1 MHTLRLS
8 ARLSVLA
15 LLGGLAVLEVSSA
28 AAQAPSAAVPI
39 APRMQDAAPQVRQR
53 VHQALRASATRPH
66 HKDGPLSPIG
76 ADLATL
82 YYQHDAG
89 GGPAVRQLFGG
100 TKRLHQAP
108 RARYHTPVS
117 RDGQSVT
124 VTAVATDGEGL
135 LADLRG
141 LGLERG
147 TKAGSTVSG
156 RLPISALNDAAQ
168 LPSLRGM
175 VPAYAQVH
183 AGSVGSEADTAHHAV
198 EGRAD
203 LGVDGSGQ
211 KVCALS
217 DSYDRSSTAA
227 TSAQDDIA
235 SGDLPGPDNPAG
247 RTTPVDVLNDSE
259 PGSDEGRAMLQLI
272 HDIAPGA
279 ELGFHTA
286 FGGIATFVDGIRA
299 LADPNKGDCDIIV
312 DDVRYN
318 TEPFFQDGPI
328 TNVVDSVAD
337 EGVAYFSS
345 AGNDG
350 QNSYQDGFRDSGK
363 QGVISSGA
371 VAHDFDPSG
380 STVDTLQRI
389 TVRSLGT
396 FRIFTMQWTD
406 PSALVDGSAGAD
418 TDLDVA
424 LVNDT
429 LGIVAQSARDS
440 DAIGLPVEGVLEY
453 TNLGT
458 IDANQDGVADSTY
471 HLVIEKA
478 AGPNPDGVKYIYS
491 GSNFGIEEYDTLG
504 PTVYGHPMAEGAM
517 AVAAAPFFNTAAYNP
532 NVDPAVLEPFSSKG
546 GIKIRFDE
554 TGTPILAPEA
564 REKPDLTGTD
574 GIDNTFFGTDSAYDT
589 DTFPNFFGTSAAA
602 PNGAAIAALV
612 REANPG
618 FSPAEVYDQL
628 ETNARD
634 VTMRQTRDGDEVAVP
649 SGVDFWSGH
658 GFMQATA
665 AALPVELADFE
676 AVVAGERATL
686 TWTTQSETNNA
697 GFGIEHKHGD
707 DSFETIA
714 YEEGAGTTTEPR
726 SYRHRTD
733 PLAPGVHTFRLR
745 QEDLDG
751 STTYSKEITLTRALS
766 TTHSVSAVTPNPI
779 TDEGA
784 VSVVVGK
791 PQDVRVEV
799 YNVLGQR
806 VALLHDGPLT
816 ADDPKT
822 LALGDNLRSGVYF
835 LRVTGPSFTATRQF
849 VRVR

>member
-1 MHTLRLS
+1 MHTL
-8 ARLSVLA
+8 RLSVLA
-15 LLGGLAVLEVSSA
+15 LLGGLAVLGVSSA
-28 AAQAPSAAVPI
+28 TAQAPSATAPI
-39 APRMQDAAPQVRQR
+39 APRVQDAAPQVQQR
-53 VHQALRASATRPH
+53 VQRALRASAARPH
-66 HKDGPLSPIG
+66 KGGPLSSIG

-89 GGPAVRQLFGG
+89 GAPAVRRLVGG
-100 TKRLHQAP
+100 RKRLHQAP
-108 RARYHTPVS
+108 KARYHTPVS
-117 RDGQSVT
+117 RDGRFVT
-124 VTAVATDGEGL
+124 VMAIAHDAGAL
-135 LADLRG
+135 RADLRA
-141 LGLERG
+141 LGLTRG
-147 TKAGSTVSG
+147 ATAGAVVSG
-156 RLPISALNDAAQ
+156 RLPIAALNEAAR

-175 VPAYAQVH
+175 VPAYAQIHV
-183 AGSVGSEADTAHHAV
+183 GSVGSEADTAHHAF

-203 LGVDGSGQ
+203 LNVDGSGQ

-217 DSYDRSSTAA
+217 DSYDRSPTAA
-227 TSAQDDIA
+227 TSAEDDIA
-235 SGDLPGPDNPAG
+235 SGDLPGPGNPAG
-247 RTTPVDVLNDSE
+247 RTTPVDVLDDSE

-286 FGGIATFVDGIRA
+286 FGGLATFVQGIRA
-299 LADPNKGDCDIIV
+299 LADPDDGNCDIIV

-350 QNSYQDGFRDSGK
+350 QNAYQAPFRESGK
-363 QGVISSGA
+363 QGVISDSA
-371 VAHDFDPSG
+371 VAHDFAPSD
-380 STVDTLQRI
+380 SAVDTLQRI
-389 TVRSLGT
+389 TVRQGGT

-406 PSALVDGSAGAD
+406 PSALVDGSVGAD

-440 DAIGLPVEGVLEY
+440 DDIGLPVEGVLEY
-453 TNLGT
+453 TNTGA
-458 IDANQDGVADSTY
+458 IDANEDGVADSTY
-471 HLVIEKA
+471 HLVIERA
-478 AGPNPDGVKYIYS
+478 AGPNPDIVKYIYS
-491 GSNFGIEEYDTLG
+491 GFNSAVKEYDTLG
-504 PTVYGHPMAEGAM
+504 PTIYGHPMAEGAM

-574 GIDNTFFGTDSAYDT
+574 GIDNTFFGVDSAYDP
-589 DTFPNFFGTSAAA
+589 DSYPNFFGTSAAA
-602 PNGAAIAALV
+602 PNGAAIAALI

-618 FSPAEVYDQL
+618 FSATEVYDQL
-628 ETNARD
+628 EANARD
-634 VTMRQTRDGDEVAVP
+634 VTRRQTRDGEEANIP

-665 AALPVELADFE
+665 ATLPVALADFE
-676 AVVAGERATL
+676 AVVEEGRATL
-686 TWTTQSETNNA
+686 TWTTRSETNNA

-707 DSFETIA
+707 APFETIG
-714 YEEGAGTTTEPR
+714 YEDGAGTTAEPR
-726 SYRHRTD
+726 SYRHRTG

-751 STTYSKEITLTRALS
+751 SSTYSEELTIERPLA
-766 TTHSVSAVTPNPI
+766 TTHRVSAVTPNPVA
-779 TDEGA
+779 DEGA

-791 PQDVRVEV
+791 SQPVRIEV
-799 YNVLGQR
+799 YDVLGQR
-806 VALLHDGPLT
+806 VARLHEGPMT
-816 ADDPKT
+816 ADDPTT
-822 LALGDNLRSGVYF
+822 LTLGANLQSGVYF
-835 LRVTGPSFTATRQF
+835 LRVRGSSFTATRQF

>member
-1 MHTLRLS
+1 M
-8 ARLSVLA
+8 A
-15 LLGGLAVLEVSSA
+15 
-28 AAQAPSAAVPI
+28 
-39 APRMQDAAPQVRQR
+39 
-53 VHQALRASATRPH
+53 
-66 HKDGPLSPIG
+66 PIG

-82 YYQHDAG
+82 YYQHEAG
-89 GGPAVRQLFGG
+89 GAPAVRRLFGG

-108 RARYHTPVS
+108 EARYRAPVS
-117 RDGQSVT
+117 RDGRSVT
-124 VTAVATDGEGL
+124 VTAVAADPGRL
-135 LADLRG
+135 RADLQA
-141 LGLERG
+141 LGLAQG
-147 TKAGSTVSG
+147 AQVGAVVSG
-156 RLPISALNDAAQ
+156 RLPIAALGDAAR
-168 LPSLRGM
+168 LSSLRGM
-175 VPAYAQVH
+175 VPAYAQTHV
-183 AGSVGSEADTAHHAV
+183 GRVGSEADTAHRAF

-203 LGVDGSGQ
+203 LNVDGRGQ

-217 DSYDRSSTAA
+217 DSYDQSPTAA
-227 TSAQDDIA
+227 TTAQDDIE
-235 SGDLPGPDNPAG
+235 SGDLPGPSNPAG

-286 FGGIATFVDGIRA
+286 FGGIATFVQGIRA
-299 LADPNKGDCDIIV
+299 LADPNDGNCDILV

-318 TEPFFQDGPI
+318 TEPFFQDGPL

-350 QNSYQDGFRDSGK
+350 QNAYGAAFRDSGN

-371 VAHDFDPSG
+371 VAHDFAPSG
-380 STVDTLQRI
+380 GAVDTLQRI
-389 TVRSLGT
+389 TVRRGGT
-396 FRIFTMQWTD
+396 FRIFTLQWTD
-406 PSALVDGSAGAD
+406 PSALVDGSVGAD

-440 DAIGLPVEGVLEY
+440 DALGLPVEGVLEY
-453 TNLGT
+453 TNTGAV
-458 IDANQDGVADSTY
+458 DANEDGVADSTY

-478 AGPNPDGVKYIYS
+478 AGPDPDGVKYIHS
-491 GSNFGIEEYDTLG
+491 GFNYEIKEYDPHG
-504 PTVYGHPMAEGAM
+504 PTIYGHPMAEGAM
-517 AVAAAPFFNTAAYNP
+517 AVAATPFFNTAAYNS

-546 GIKIRFDE
+546 GIKIRFDQ

-574 GIDNTFFGTDSAYDT
+574 GIDNTFFGTDSAYDP
-589 DTFPNFFGTSAAA
+589 DTHPNFFGTSAAA
-602 PNGAAIAALV
+602 PNGAAIAALI

-618 FSPAEVYDQL
+618 FGPAEVYAQL
-628 ETNARD
+628 EASAQD
-634 VTMRQTRDGDEVAVP
+634 VTARQTRSGDLVSVP

-665 AALPVELADFE
+665 ATLPVALADFG
-676 AVVAGERATL
+676 AVVEQKRAVL
-686 TWTTQSETNNA
+686 TWTTAGETNNA

-707 DSFETIA
+707 GAFEPIG
-714 YEEGAGTTTEPR
+714 YEEGAGTTADSRT
-726 SYRHRTD
+726 YRHRTA

-751 STTYSKEITLTRALS
+751 TATYSKEITLNRTLS
-766 TTHSVSAVTPNPI
+766 TTHSVSAVAPNPVA
-779 TDEGA
+779 DEAA
-784 VSVVVGK
+784 VSVVVGE
-791 PQDVRVEV
+791 PQDVRAEI
-799 YNVLGQR
+799 YNVLGQQ
-806 VALLHDGPLT
+806 VALLHEGPMS
-816 ADDPKT
+816 ANDPT
-822 LALGDNLRSGVYF
+822 TFTLGDNLQSGVYF
-835 LRVTGPSFTATRQF
+835 LRVSGTSFTATRQF